1 MATKNL
7 LVRVGVDL
15 SDLQAG
21 TKAAQKSFREM
32 ANVRKTEALNERSG
46 LLRELSSAEAKVN
59 KLETDYR
66 RLVQDGGQS
75 KQESAWMRQ
84 LKAAERELA
93 ALDKQ
98 WADKNGND
106 SKVIPASAL
115 KDIELLKQKINVARK
130 AIEELRMSPKATED
144 AMRLAEQKTAI
155 LKNDI
160 RAWEQTIRGIEK
172 AFRPENESPS
182 KEIPENVLQQ
192 YELLGRRAEEARAA
206 IQQIR
211 MNPES
216 TEDAKRMA
224 EELDNARSRAGELR
238 GRLEEVN
245 GTIQSAGAGQA
256 LGAIADDARTAASA
270 VGGGLTAGVQAV
282 ISPVR
287 SAAAHFRGLS
297 SEVMKTAWR
306 ITKIQAV
313 RGALNGLSTGISALV
328 TADDGLSASLAQ
340 VRGNLATAFA
350 PIWNAVL
357 PAIQA
362 AISAIATLTNYVANM
377 MATLFGVTI
386 NGAKQSAEALGGM
399 AGAAGGAGSAMEKLK
414 RDGADFDI
422 LHKVSDNTASSGGG
436 SSSNGIG
443 TDFGGVAKAE
453 IPDWMKKVQNVLEN
467 ITDGLKRLKDGFLD
481 AWNMDGVGERIT
493 AAWTG
498 IRDRVL
504 GMFVTMSEDFR
515 QWCGE
520 LDFGPL
526 LRSFAAMSEALL
538 PVVDKVCTALEWG
551 FRNVLLPFGKWAV
564 EDAFPASL
572 DLVTGALDLLDAA
585 IGDCQPAFDWLL
597 EKFLQPLAEW
607 NGSIIVSALE
617 TMADVLHMVASA
629 LRMVKAL
636 LKGNVEE
643 FEYWKTEAGGYVEE
657 FSDNTVGFLQ
667 DWSKQSRE
675 VFGEFGDFI
684 NGTIIGQL
692 FPGMSGTILSFVYGA
707 VQGFE
712 QFRDGVTE
720 SVRQAHGR
728 AARDIEGL
736 RTDGETSIGL
746 FSGNTLRALANWS
759 ARTMAGVQGW
769 ASSTLAAVS
778 GWVGSVVSQFGSF
791 GAQAGNAVSS
801 AVGNISSI
809 IGGMI
814 SSAWGWGSDF
824 IGNFASGVRNAMNGL
839 LDTVRSMASDIA
851 SFLHFSVPDKGPLAT
866 ADTWMPDMI
875 DLLSAGIVQNKGQ
888 LIGRIEQMTGQ
899 MELAMAG
906 GGVTWRSAALAGSY
920 GSGPRRDNDDLI
932 ATMRSGFRQVV
943 QAVNDKDLL
952 VELDGS
958 SMSRT
963 VTRNQNRYT
972 RMNGRPV
979 VTG

>member
-46 LLRELSSAEAKVN
+46 LLKELSAAEAKVN

-98 WADKNGND
+98 WADKNGNL
-106 SKVIPASAL
+106 AG
-115 KDIELLKQKINVARK
+115 NV
-130 AIEELRMSPKATED
+130 
-144 AMRLAEQKTAI
+144 
-155 LKNDI
+155 
-160 RAWEQTIRGIEK
+160 
-172 AFRPENESPS
+172 PES
-182 KEIPENVLQQ
+182 VLQQ
-192 YELLGRRAEEARAA
+192 YEILSRRAEEARAA

-216 TEDAKRMA
+216 TEDAKRLA
-224 EELDNARSRAGELR
+224 EELDNARARAGELR
-238 GRLEEVN
+238 GRMEQVN
-245 GTIQSAGAGQA
+245 ETIRSSSSGQA
-256 LGAIADDARTAASA
+256 LSAIADGARTAASA
-270 VGGGLTAGVQAV
+270 VGGGLTSGVRAV
-282 ISPVR
+282 IAPVR

-313 RGALNGLSTGISALV
+313 RGVLNGLGTGISSLAA
-328 TADDGLSASLAQ
+328 ADAGLSASLAQ

-386 NGAKQSAEALGGM
+386 NGAKQSAEALGSM

-422 LHKVSDNTASSGGG
+422 LHKVNDNTASSGGG
-436 SSSNGIG
+436 GGSAAGGIG

-453 IPDWMKKVQNVLEN
+453 IPDWMKKVQTVIEN

-481 AWNMDGVGERIT
+481 TWNMDGVGERIT

-504 GMFVTMSEDFR
+504 DMFVTMSEDFR

-526 LRSFAAMSEALL
+526 LLSFANMSEALL

-551 FRNVLLPFGKWAV
+551 FKNVLLPFGKWAV

-572 DLVTGALDLLDAA
+572 DLVTGALDLLGAT
-585 IGDCQPAFDWLL
+585 IEVCKPAFGWLWD
-597 EKFLQPLAEW
+597 EFLQPLAEW
-607 NGSIIVSALE
+607 TGGAFVSAME
-617 TMADVLHMVASA
+617 TVADVLHMVA
-629 LRMVKAL
+629 AL
-636 LKGNVEE
+636 LRGDVED
-643 FEYWKTEAGGYVEE
+643 FKYWKSEAGGHVKE
-657 FSDNTVGFLQ
+657 FAGNTVDSLTE
-667 DWSKQSRE
+667 WSNASKGI
-675 VFGEFGDFI
+675 FGEFGDFI

-712 QFRDGVTE
+712 QFRDGAAE
-720 SVRQAHGR
+720 SARQAHGR

-746 FSGNTLRALANWS
+746 FSGNTLTALANWS
-759 ARTMAGVQGW
+759 ARTMAGVHGW
-769 ASSTLAAVS
+769 ASSTLASVS

-809 IGGMI
+809 IGGLI
-814 SSAWGWGSDF
+814 ASAWNWGSHF
-824 IGNFASGVRNAMNGL
+824 VGNFTNAVRNGMNDL
-839 LDTVRSMASDIA
+839 INTVRGMAGDIA
-851 SFLHFSVPDKGPLAT
+851 SYLHFTVPDKGPLAT

-875 DLLSAGIVQNKGQ
+875 DLLSSGIVQKKGQ

-906 GGVTWRSAALAGSY
+906 SGVTYRSAALAGSY

>member
-21 TKAAQKSFREM
+21 TRAAQKSFREM
-32 ANVRKTEALNERSG
+32 ANVRKTEAMNERSG
-46 LLRELSSAEAKVN
+46 LLKELSAAEAKVN

-98 WADKNGND
+98 WADKNGNLVGD
-106 SKVIPASAL
+106 V
-115 KDIELLKQKINVARK
+115 
-130 AIEELRMSPKATED
+130 
-144 AMRLAEQKTAI
+144 
-155 LKNDI
+155 
-160 RAWEQTIRGIEK
+160 
-172 AFRPENESPS
+172 PES
-182 KEIPENVLQQ
+182 VLQQ
-192 YELLGRRAEEARAA
+192 YELLGRRVEEARTA
-206 IQQIR
+206 IRQIR
-211 MNPES
+211 MEPQT
-216 TEDAKRMA
+216 TEDARRLA
-224 EELDNARSRAGELR
+224 EELDNARTRAGELR

-256 LGAIADDARTAASA
+256 LGTIADGARTAASA

-287 SAAAHFRGLS
+287 STAAHFRGLS

-328 TADDGLSASLAQ
+328 TADAGLSASLAQ

-377 MATLFGVTI
+377 MANLFSVTVS
-386 NGAKQSAEALGGM
+386 GAKQSAESLAGM
-399 AGAAGGAGSAMEKLK
+399 AGAAGSAGSAMEKLK

-422 LHKVSDNTASSGGG
+422 LHKVSQNTASGGG
-436 SSSNGIG
+436 GGGGGTSGGIG
-443 TDFGGVAKAE
+443 TDFGGLTKTE
-453 IPDWMKKVQNVLEN
+453 IPDWMKKVQTVIEN

-504 GMFVTMSEDFR
+504 DMFVTMSEDFR
-515 QWCGE
+515 KWCVE

-551 FRNVLLPFGKWAV
+551 FKNVLLPFGKWAV

-572 DLVTGALDLLDAA
+572 DLVSGALDLLDAA
-585 IGDCQPAFDWLL
+585 IEVCKPAFGWLW
-597 EKFLQPLAEW
+597 EEFLQPLAEW
-607 NGSIIVSALE
+607 TGGAFVSAME
-617 TMADVLHMVASA
+617 TVADVLHMVA
-629 LRMVKAL
+629 AL
-636 LKGNVEE
+636 LRGDVED
-643 FEYWKTEAGGYVEE
+643 FKYWKSEAGGHVKE
-657 FSDNTVGFLQ
+657 FAENTVGSLTE
-667 DWSKQSRE
+667 WGSASE
-675 VFGEFGDFI
+675 GIFGEFGDFI
-684 NGTIIGQL
+684 NSTIIGQL

-712 QFRDGVTE
+712 QFRDGTAE
-720 SVRQAHGR
+720 SARQVHER

-736 RTDGETSIGL
+736 RTDGETSIGM
-746 FSGNTLRALANWS
+746 FVQNTMTAIGNWS
-759 ARTMAGVQGW
+759 AQTMAGVQGW
-769 ASSTLAAVS
+769 AQSCMTSVMNFANSTQQSIGAWASSTLTSVS
-778 GWVGSVVSQFGSF
+778 GWVGNVVSQFWSF

-809 IGGMI
+809 IGGLI
-814 SSAWGWGSDF
+814 ASAWNWGSHF
-824 IGNFASGVRNAMNGL
+824 VGNFTNAVRNGMNDL
-839 LDTVRSMASDIA
+839 INTVRGMAGDIA
-851 SFLHFSVPDKGPLAT
+851 SYLHFTVPDKGPLAN

-875 DLLSAGIVQNKGQ
+875 DLMSAGIVQNKGQ

-906 GGVTWRSAALAGSY
+906 GGVTYRSAALAGSY

>member
-1 MATKNL
+1 M
-7 LVRVGVDL
+7 
-15 SDLQAG
+15 
-21 TKAAQKSFREM
+21 
-32 ANVRKTEALNERSG
+32 RKTEALNERSG
-46 LLRELSSAEAKVN
+46 LLKELSAAEAKVN

-93 ALDKQ
+93 ALDKK
-98 WADKNGND
+98 WADKNGNLVGD
-106 SKVIPASAL
+106 V
-115 KDIELLKQKINVARK
+115 
-130 AIEELRMSPKATED
+130 
-144 AMRLAEQKTAI
+144 
-155 LKNDI
+155 
-160 RAWEQTIRGIEK
+160 
-172 AFRPENESPS
+172 PES
-182 KEIPENVLQQ
+182 VLQQ
-192 YELLGRRAEEARAA
+192 YELLGRRVEEARSA

-211 MNPES
+211 MEPQT
-216 TEDAKRMA
+216 TEDAMRLA
-224 EELDNARSRAGELR
+224 EELDNARTRAGELR

-256 LGAIADDARTAASA
+256 LGAIADGARTAESSVKTNLSAGIESLLNPIRNVQNKFSDFFSFIGKSASKLVIFKILRSIINV
-270 VGGGLTAGVQAV
+270 VGEA
-282 ISPVR
+282 
-287 SAAAHFRGLS
+287 
-297 SEVMKTAWR
+297 
-306 ITKIQAV
+306 
-313 RGALNGLSTGISALV
+313 ISALV
-328 TADDGLSASLAQ
+328 TNNSSLSKSLAQ
-340 VRGNLATAFA
+340 IKGNLATAFA

-377 MATLFGVTI
+377 MAALFGVTI
-386 NGAKQSAEALGGM
+386 TGAKQSAEAMNSM

-422 LHKVSDNTASSGGG
+422 LHKVNDNTASSGGG
-436 SSSNGIG
+436 GSAAGDIG

-453 IPDWMKKVQNVLEN
+453 IPDWMKKVQTVIEN
-467 ITDGLKRLKDGFLD
+467 IMDGLKRLKDGFLD

-493 AAWTG
+493 EAWAG

-504 GMFVTMSEDFR
+504 DMFVTMSEDFR

-551 FRNVLLPFGKWAV
+551 WRNVLLPFGKWAV

-572 DLVTGALDLLDAA
+572 DLVSGALDLLDAA
-585 IGDCQPAFDWLL
+585 IEVCKPALGWLWD
-597 EKFLQPLAEW
+597 EFLQPLAEW
-607 NGSIIVSALE
+607 TGGAFVSAME
-617 TMADVLHMVASA
+617 TVADVLHMVA
-629 LRMVKAL
+629 AL
-636 LKGNVEE
+636 LRGDVDD
-643 FEYWKTEAGGYVEE
+643 FAYWKTEAGNHVRE
-657 FSDNTVGFLQ
+657 FAENTVGSLTEWG
-667 DWSKQSRE
+667 DASKSIFGD
-675 VFGEFGDFI
+675 FGEFVNRFI
-684 NGTIIGQL
+684 NLTL
-692 FPGMSGTILSFVYGA
+692 FPGMTGTVLNFVDDA
-707 VQGFE
+707 IQGFE
-712 QFRDGVTE
+712 QFRDGAAE
-720 SVRQAHGR
+720 SARQVHER

-746 FSGNTLRALANWS
+746 FSQNALAALENWS
-759 ARTMAGVQGW
+759 AQALAGVQGW
-769 ASSTLAAVS
+769 AQNALSSIQSWAAGALASVQNWASQTMARISAWSQSCLTSVMNFANSTQQRIGGWASSTLSAIS
-778 GWVGSVVSQFGSF
+778 GWVSNVVNQFWSF

-801 AVGNISSI
+801 AVGNIGSI
-809 IGGMI
+809 IGGLI

-824 IGNFASGVRNAMNGL
+824 IGNFANGVRNAMNGL

-875 DLLSAGIVQNKGQ
+875 DLLSSGIVQNKGQ

-906 GGVTWRSAALAGSY
+906 GGVTYRSAALAGSY

>member
-21 TKAAQKSFREM
+21 TKAAQKSLREM

-46 LLRELSSAEAKVN
+46 LLKELSSAEAKVN

-75 KQESAWMRQ
+75 KQEAAWMRQ

-98 WADKNGND
+98 WADKNGNL
-106 SKVIPASAL
+106 VG
-115 KDIELLKQKINVARK
+115 NV
-130 AIEELRMSPKATED
+130 
-144 AMRLAEQKTAI
+144 
-155 LKNDI
+155 
-160 RAWEQTIRGIEK
+160 
-172 AFRPENESPS
+172 PES
-182 KEIPENVLQQ
+182 VLQQ
-192 YELLGRRAEEARAA
+192 YELLARRAEEARSA

-211 MNPES
+211 MEPEA
-216 TEDAKRMA
+216 TEDARRLA
-224 EELDNARSRAGELR
+224 EELDNARARAGELQ

-245 GTIQSAGAGQA
+245 GTIQSAGSGQA
-256 LGAIADDARTAASA
+256 LGTIADGARTAASA
-270 VGGGLTAGVQAV
+270 VKTNLSAGLESLLNPIRNVQNKFSDFFSF
-282 ISPVR
+282 IGK
-287 SAAAHFRGLS
+287 SAAKLVIF
-297 SEVMKTAWR
+297 
-306 ITKIQAV
+306 KILRSIINVA
-313 RGALNGLSTGISALV
+313 GEAISALV
-328 TADDGLSASLAQ
+328 TNNSSLAKSLAQ
-340 VRGNLATAFA
+340 IKGNLATAFS

-386 NGAKQSAEALGGM
+386 TGAKQSAEAMNSM

-422 LHKVSDNTASSGGG
+422 LHKVNDNTDSSGGG
-436 SSSNGIG
+436 GGSAAGGIG
-443 TDFGGVAKAE
+443 TDFGGVTKSE
-453 IPDWMKKVQNVLEN
+453 IPDWMKKVQTVIEN

-493 AAWTG
+493 AAWAG

-526 LRSFAAMSEALL
+526 LRSFVNMSEALL

-551 FRNVLLPFGKWAV
+551 FRNVLLPFGKWVV

-572 DLVTGALDLLDAA
+572 DLVTGALDLLDAI
-585 IGDCQPAFDWLL
+585 IGACQPAFNWLWD
-597 EKFLQPLAEW
+597 EFLQPLAEW
-607 NGSIIVSALE
+607 TGGAFVSAME
-617 TMADVLHMVASA
+617 TVADVLHMVA
-629 LRMVKAL
+629 AL
-636 LKGNVEE
+636 LRGDVED
-643 FEYWKTEAGGYVEE
+643 FKYWKSEAGGHVKE
-657 FSDNTVGFLQ
+657 FAENTVGSLTEWGTTSEGIFGN
-667 DWSKQSRE
+667 
-675 VFGEFGDFI
+675 FGEYISRFF
-684 NGTIIGQL
+684 NLTL
-692 FPGMSGTILSFVYGA
+692 FPGMTGTILNFVDDA
-707 VQGFE
+707 IRGFE

-720 SVRQAHGR
+720 SARQAHGR
-728 AARDIEGL
+728 AARDIDGL
-736 RTDGETSIGL
+736 RTDGEASIGL
-746 FSGNTLRALANWS
+746 FSQNSLTALENWS
-759 ARTMAGVQGW
+759 AQTLAGVQGW
-769 ASSTLAAVS
+769 AAGALASVQNWASQTMARISAWAQSCLTSVMNFANNTQQRIGGWASSTLSAIS
-778 GWVGSVVSQFGSF
+778 GWAGNVVNQFWSF

-801 AVGNISSI
+801 AVGSISSI
-809 IGGMI
+809 IGGLI

-851 SFLHFSVPDKGPLAT
+851 SFLHFSVPDKGPLAK

-906 GGVTWRSAALAGSY
+906 GGVTYRSTALAGSY

>member
-46 LLRELSSAEAKVN
+46 LLKELSAAEAKVN

-98 WADKNGND
+98 WADKNGNLVGD
-106 SKVIPASAL
+106 V
-115 KDIELLKQKINVARK
+115 
-130 AIEELRMSPKATED
+130 
-144 AMRLAEQKTAI
+144 
-155 LKNDI
+155 
-160 RAWEQTIRGIEK
+160 
-172 AFRPENESPS
+172 PES
-182 KEIPENVLQQ
+182 VLQQ
-192 YELLGRRAEEARAA
+192 YELLGRRVEEARTA

-211 MNPES
+211 MEPQT
-216 TEDAKRMA
+216 TEDARRLA
-224 EELDNARSRAGELR
+224 EELDNARTRAGELR

-256 LGAIADDARTAASA
+256 LGTIADGARTAASA

-313 RGALNGLSTGISALV
+313 RGALNGMSAGISALV
-328 TADDGLSASLAQ
+328 TADAGLSASLAQ

-377 MATLFGVTI
+377 MATLFGVTVT
-386 NGAKQSAEALGGM
+386 GAKQSAEALGGM

-422 LHKVSDNTASSGGG
+422 LHKVNDNTASSGGG
-436 SSSNGIG
+436 GGSAAGGIG
-443 TDFGGVAKAE
+443 TDFGGVTKAE
-453 IPDWMKKVQNVLEN
+453 IPDWMKKVQTVLEN

-504 GMFVTMSEDFR
+504 DMFVTMSEDFR

-526 LRSFAAMSEALL
+526 LRSFANMSEALL

-551 FRNVLLPFGKWAV
+551 FKNVLLPFGKWAV

-572 DLVTGALDLLDAA
+572 DLVTGALDLLDAT
-585 IGDCQPAFDWLL
+585 IELCKPAFGWLWD
-597 EKFLQPLAEW
+597 EFLQPLAEW
-607 NGSIIVSALE
+607 TGGAFVSAME
-617 TMADVLHMVASA
+617 TVADVLHMVA
-629 LRMVKAL
+629 AL
-636 LKGNVEE
+636 LRGDVED
-643 FEYWKTEAGGYVEE
+643 FKYWKSEAGGHVKE
-657 FSDNTVGFLQ
+657 FAENTVGSLTE
-667 DWSKQSRE
+667 WGNASE
-675 VFGEFGDFI
+675 GIFGEFGDFI

-712 QFRDGVTE
+712 QFRDGATE
-720 SVRQAHGR
+720 SARQVHER
-728 AARDIEGL
+728 AARDIDGL
-736 RTDGETSIGL
+736 RTDGEASIGL
-746 FSGNTLRALANWS
+746 FSQNSLTALENWS
-759 ARTMAGVQGW
+759 AQTLAGVQVWAQSALSSIQSWAAGAFASVQNWASQTMAKISAWAQSCLTSVMNFANSTQQRIGGW
-769 ASSTLAAVS
+769 ASSTLSAIS
-778 GWVGSVVSQFGSF
+778 GWVGNVVNQFWSF

-801 AVGNISSI
+801 AVGNIGSI
-809 IGGMI
+809 IGGLI
-814 SSAWGWGSDF
+814 SSAASWGSHF
-824 IGNFASGVRNAMNGL
+824 IGNFTNAVRNGL
-839 LDTVRSMASDIA
+839 NDLINTVRGMAGDIA
-851 SFLHFSVPDKGPLAT
+851 SYLHFTVPDKGPLAT

-906 GGVTWRSAALAGSY
+906 GGVTYRSAALAGSY